1 MWGSGLWVW
10 IIIDHIKNQLHNTN
24 QKYFFN
30 LKYLKLKHFFKG
42 GLMALNLGD
51 LQIRSPAFGSLERI
65 PERYVYDGDNISPP
79 VEWSGAP
86 PDTKEFALICHDPDA
101 PLPYGF
107 THWVVYGIPA
117 DVTGIGEGKGK
128 EAFTEGT
135 TGYGEQDYGG
145 PAPPPGHGPHH
156 YYFWLY
162 ALDKALNLKPGLT
175 REQLLDAIAD
185 HIIVQAR
192 VVGIYEL

>member
-1 MWGSGLWVW
+1 
-10 IIIDHIKNQLHNTN
+10 
-24 QKYFFN
+24 
-30 LKYLKLKHFFKG
+30 
-42 GLMALNLGD
+42 MALNLGD
-51 LQIRSPAFGSLERI
+51 LRIGSPVFASLEHI
-65 PERYVYDGDNISPP
+65 PERYAYGGDNVSPP

-107 THWVVYGIPA
+107 THWVVYGIPSH
-117 DVTGIGEGKGK
+117 VTGIEEGEG
-128 EAFTEGT
+128 EMAFTEGT
-135 TGYGEQDYGG
+135 TGYGEQGWGG

-192 VVGIYEL
+192 LVGIYEL

>member
-1 MWGSGLWVW
+1 
-10 IIIDHIKNQLHNTN
+10 
-24 QKYFFN
+24 
-30 LKYLKLKHFFKG
+30 
-42 GLMALNLGD
+42 MALNLGD
-51 LQIRSPAFGSLERI
+51 LRIRSPAFGPLESI
-65 PERYVYDGDNISPP
+65 PEHYVYDGDNVSPP

-117 DVTGIGEGKGK
+117 DVTGIGEGEGK

-135 TGYGEQDYGG
+135 TGYGDQGWGG

-162 ALDKALNLKPGLT
+162 ALDKALNLKSGLT
-175 REQLLDAIAD
+175 REQLLEAIAD
-185 HIIVQAR
+185 HVIVQAR
-192 VVGIYEL
+192 LVGIYEL

>member
-1 MWGSGLWVW
+1 
-10 IIIDHIKNQLHNTN
+10 
-24 QKYFFN
+24 
-30 LKYLKLKHFFKG
+30 
-42 GLMALNLGD
+42 MALNLGD
-51 LQIRSPAFGSLERI
+51 LRIRSPFFAPLERI
-65 PERYVYDGDNISPP
+65 PERYAYDGDNVSPP

-107 THWVVYGIPA
+107 THWVVYGIPS
-117 DVTGIGEGKGK
+117 DVTGIGEGEGK
-128 EAFTEGT
+128 MDFTEGT
-135 TGYGEQDYGG
+135 TGYGEQGWGG

-175 REQLLDAIAD
+175 REQLLEAIAD
-185 HIIVQAR
+185 HIILQAR
-192 VVGIYEL
+192 LVGVYEL

>member
-1 MWGSGLWVW
+1 M
-10 IIIDHIKNQLHNTN
+10 T
-24 QKYFFN
+24 
-30 LKYLKLKHFFKG
+30 
-42 GLMALNLGD
+42 LNLGD
-51 LQIRSPAFGSLERI
+51 LHINSPAFGPLERI

-117 DVTGIGEGKGK
+117 DVTSIGEGKGK
-128 EAFTEGT
+128 KVFTEGT
-135 TGYGEQDYGG
+135 TGYGEQGWGG

-162 ALDKALNLKPGLT
+162 ALDTALNLKPGLT

-192 VVGIYEL
+192 LVGIYEL

>member
-1 MWGSGLWVW
+1 
-10 IIIDHIKNQLHNTN
+10 
-24 QKYFFN
+24 
-30 LKYLKLKHFFKG
+30 
-42 GLMALNLGD
+42 MALNLGD
-51 LQIRSPAFGSLERI
+51 LHINSPAFGPLERI
-65 PERYVYDGDNISPP
+65 PNRFVYDGDNVSPP
-79 VEWSGAP
+79 VEWGGAP
-86 PDTKEFALICHDPDA
+86 PDTKEYALICHDPAA

-117 DVTGIGEGKGK
+117 DVIDIREGEGKK
-128 EAFTEGT
+128 VFTEGT
-135 TGYGEQDYGG
+135 TGYGEQGWGG

-175 REQLLDAIAD
+175 REQLLEAIAD

-192 VVGIYEL
+192 LVGIYEL